1 LPSAECEVT
10 IANDALYTVQRDAL
24 PAVVASPRSGAVR
37 QSQSAREH
45 RSGLAVPTHLRAPRY
60 RNKLTTLGGISPR
73 WYPEDETARRRTD
86 DFLSPL
92 RPGGGQLNGLPR
104 RIGNSCDVQPSSRS
118 QQVPRYTTATV
129 GPRISAHSISR
140 SFLEESAEVQ
150 RMIEQGNS
158 GGYPSLPAA
167 NGAVAAEE
175 SKPFSEVSEP
185 GQEVN
190 RSTAMTWASAT
201 SQKGQRRA
209 LEEARALE
217 ARGPPSWGAEAQP
230 SHSRAWIGE
239 VKTANVTNEGD
250 TPEGI
255 QPTGVKWHVQTRH
268 ERVVVASVLHSGVG
282 F

>member
-1 LPSAECEVT
+1 M
-10 IANDALYTVQRDAL
+10 
-24 PAVVASPRSGAVR
+24 
-37 QSQSAREH
+37 
-45 RSGLAVPTHLRAPRY
+45 
-60 RNKLTTLGGISPR
+60 
-73 WYPEDETARRRTD
+73 
-86 DFLSPL
+86 
-92 RPGGGQLNGLPR
+92 
-104 RIGNSCDVQPSSRS
+104 
-118 QQVPRYTTATV
+118 
-129 GPRISAHSISR
+129 SR

-167 NGAVAAEE
+167 NGTVAAEE

-239 VKTANVTNEGD
+239 VKTANEGD